1 VRKYL
6 SVWSALSSV
15 FDREYLFWTLVGL
28 LLVLTLSSPERV
40 PQYPALVDWPTIAAL
55 LGLLIVTKGIEVSG
69 ALHGLAHRVL
79 AHLRTQ
85 RALALFLVGSAA
97 LLATVLTNDI
107 ALFVIVPLSNRLT
120 NTETSGAMPV
130 RKCRKEV

>member
-1 VRKYL
+1 MRKYL

-40 PQYPALVDWPTIAAL
+40 PQHPALVDWPTIAAL

-79 AHLRTQ
+79 AHLRSQ
-85 RALALFLVGSAA
+85 RAPSTSLTDGVEASTFVEMSTFSPAIAILA
-97 LLATVLTNDI
+97 I
-107 ALFVIVPLSNRLT
+107 
-120 NTETSGAMPV
+120 
-130 RKCRKEV
+130 

>member
-40 PQYPALVDWPTIAAL
+40 PQHPALVDWPTIAAL
-55 LGLLIVTKGIEVSG
+55 LGLLIVTKGVEVIG

-79 AHLRTQ
+79 AHLRSQ
-85 RALALFLVGSAA
+85 RAPSTSLTDGVEASTFVEMSTFSPAIAILA
-97 LLATVLTNDI
+97 I
-107 ALFVIVPLSNRLT
+107 
-120 NTETSGAMPV
+120 
-130 RKCRKEV
+130 

>member
-40 PQYPALVDWPTIAAL
+40 PQHPALVDRPTIAAL
-55 LGLLIVTKGIEVSG
+55 LGLLIVTKGVEVIG

-79 AHLRTQ
+79 AHLRSQ
-85 RALALFLVGSAA
+85 RAPSTSLTDGVEASTFVEMSTFSPAIAILA
-97 LLATVLTNDI
+97 I
-107 ALFVIVPLSNRLT
+107 
-120 NTETSGAMPV
+120 
-130 RKCRKEV
+130 

>member
-1 VRKYL
+1 MRKYL

-40 PQYPALVDWPTIAAL
+40 PQHPALVDRPTIAAL
-55 LGLLIVTKGIEVSG
+55 LGLLIVTKGVEVIG

-79 AHLRTQ
+79 AHLRSQ
-85 RALALFLVGSAA
+85 RAPSTSLTDGVEASTFVEMSTFSPAIAILA
-97 LLATVLTNDI
+97 I
-107 ALFVIVPLSNRLT
+107 
-120 NTETSGAMPV
+120 
-130 RKCRKEV
+130 

>member
-1 VRKYL
+1 MRKYL

-79 AHLRTQ
+79 AHLRSQ
-85 RALALFLVGSAA
+85 RAPSTSLTDGVEASTFVEMSTFSPAIAILA
-97 LLATVLTNDI
+97 I
-107 ALFVIVPLSNRLT
+107 
-120 NTETSGAMPV
+120 
-130 RKCRKEV
+130 